1 MDDSIAARRAQA
13 FSNVG
18 HSLNHLLLLLYPTV
32 VLVLEREWGRS
43 YGELIALMLAGQ
55 VLYGIAALPSGWLGD
70 RWSTRGM
77 MAVYFIGTGAAS
89 VATGLAT
96 SPFGLATGLAALGFF
111 GAIYHPVGM
120 AWVVRS
126 MKDRGRAL
134 GWNGMFG
141 SIGVALGPVVA
152 GALCHW
158 WSWRA
163 AFVLPGVV
171 AVGIGL
177 ALLWAW
183 RTGLVGEGEQAPP
196 TGKGTPSRNEVLRAF
211 FILSVTMTCG
221 GVIFQAFTVMLPK
234 LFEQRLGGGGELGPL
249 GIGGLV
255 GLVYLAVGLTMP
267 YCGAIAD
274 RHATQKVYRLAYLLL
289 VPGLF
294 LAAYLES
301 WLLLLLSVGLVF
313 TSTLA
318 GPAENKLL
326 SHYTPGRWQGTGFGA
341 KFVLTLGVSSMAVP
355 MIAWVYGATGG
366 FYWLFV
372 LMGALAVIAL
382 AGAFMLPDSEAA
394 TPARRAPAAP
404 AE

>member
-1 MDDSIAARRAQA
+1 MDSIAARRAQA

-43 YGELIALMLAGQ
+43 YGELVALMLAGQ
-55 VLYGIAALPSGWLGD
+55 VLYGIAALPAGWLGD

-77 MAVYFIGTGAAS
+77 MAVYFFGTGAAAI
-89 VATGLAT
+89 ATGMAS
-96 SPFGLATGLAALGFF
+96 SPFGLALGLAALGFF
-111 GAIYHPVGM
+111 GSIYHPVGM

-152 GALCHW
+152 GALCHF

-163 AFVLPGVV
+163 AFVAPGIV
-171 AVGIGL
+171 AMAIGL
-177 ALLWAW
+177 VLLWAW
-183 RTGLVGEGEQAPP
+183 RGGHVGEGDQAPP
-196 TGKGTPSRNEVLRAF
+196 SGKGTPSRTEVLRAF

-221 GVIFQAFTVMLPK
+221 GLIFQAFTVMLPK
-234 LFEQRLGGGGELGPL
+234 LFEQRLAGGAALGPL

-255 GLVYLAVGLTMP
+255 GLVYLTVGLTMP

-274 RHATQKVYRLAYLLL
+274 RHATQKVYRFAYVLLA
-289 VPGLF
+289 PGLF

-301 WLLLLLSVGLVF
+301 WVLLVLAVALVF

-326 SHYTPGRWQGTGFGA
+326 AHYTPGRWQGTGFGA
-341 KFVLTLGVSSMAVP
+341 KFVLTLGVSSGAVP
-355 MIAWVYGATGG
+355 MIAWIHGATGG

-372 LMGALAVIAL
+372 VMGALAVVAL
-382 AGAFMLPDSEAA
+382 AGAFMLPDSDAA
-394 TPARRAPAAP
+394 TPARSAPAA